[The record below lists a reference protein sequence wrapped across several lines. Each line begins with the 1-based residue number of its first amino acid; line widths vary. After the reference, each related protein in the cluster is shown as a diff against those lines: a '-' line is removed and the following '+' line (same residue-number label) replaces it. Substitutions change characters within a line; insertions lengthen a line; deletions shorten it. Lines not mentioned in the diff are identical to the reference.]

1 MSRIL
6 KAYLKRLT
14 NLSTRNKSL
23 LLTSLSAEQFLD
35 FHDTDFLLS
44 KPSIDVLKQV
54 IQGNNRVAL
63 CDVADPR
70 FEKVNEASK
79 RLRKIART
87 ERFIEEERGSRDL
100 YVGYPFVKGKLSD
113 GTPIHAPL
121 LFFPVTLRMD
131 REQWCLFG
139 RDDSNVALNQSFA
152 LAYGHFNES
161 KIPDEVLEKSF
172 EDFPNDFLEFRT
184 QLYEWLKSTPF
195 KINFNQ
201 QLFDEKL
208 VAFSCEKSSDLV
220 ANERNGELKLYP
232 EAVLGIF
239 PQAGSYLVPDYNKL
253 LDLEEAEGFR
263 LPLVGFS
270 DEADTD
276 AGDFEPEVPAR
287 EYRQAREEDVL
298 TPFSV
303 DESQEEIILAVK
315 SGRSVVVQGPPG
327 SGKSQLI
334 CNLIADFTSKGK
346 RVLLVCQKRAA
357 LDVVYQ
363 RLATTGMKDFTGLIH
378 DFKNDRSALY
388 SQIASQ
394 IEKVEAYRQQNYSL
408 DSVFLERQFTQ
419 ESRAID
425 KTVEELNS
433 FRSALF
439 DESECGVSIKELY
452 LTSDPQAP
460 HADMQ
465 PYYRQFRID
474 TWDGFKRHLKTYSDY
489 AFLIHPVHPWRKRRS
504 FAAFGMVELR
514 TMENMLSEWPAAF
527 EKQTRGFEQI
537 AGVPFEKAFI
547 LNRKEITE
555 RLINVTE
562 LVSDDASWK
571 LVKKYTVASANSG
584 KGLAH
589 ERLALVRQ
597 AADVMEGFMT
607 EGGIEMSLPA
617 PQLNAFEA
625 MLKKSL
631 ETKQSAVSGF
641 FWDVFSKEKKE
652 IERVATA
659 NGLTVSLEHL
669 VRLEERLRNRRQLE
683 FWLQDVSLGFEPAF
697 IDDFSADRAA
707 EYLSFFK
714 SAERAADAVAR
725 MDAGAWTKVFHEIVG
740 SNSHLDRFL
749 ETIQNLNQWLQ
760 IWDRMEKAMLPYL
773 LPEQI
778 AALIDEPA
786 GYSSIL
792 LESLRN
798 DFDSL
803 ADMDRLWEEM
813 NEPQRGATQ
822 ATLAKGEEL
831 GFTNAN
837 EVLSLFEN
845 SIKLGWIEHIE
856 SKYPALR
863 SVTSLKM
870 KQWEDQV
877 QGSIALKQKLSSDIT
892 SIKLREAT
900 YEDVEK
906 NRLGNRVTYRE
917 LGHQVTKKRKIWPIR
932 KLLENYA
939 EEVFALIPCWMASP
953 EAVSAV
959 FPMESGLFDLVIF
972 DEASQCYAEYSLPA
986 AFRGKQWVVTG
997 DSKQLSPSDLYRVRF
1012 EDRTE
1017 DEEYSAAIEIESLL
1031 DLAGQSLDHYQLTG
1045 HYRSLSL
1052 DLIDFS
1058 NRNFYKK
1065 SLKLLPDFRK
1075 INDREPGIQYIKTEG
1090 IWKNNTNAVEVEEV
1104 LRLIREL
1111 KGSGKSIGVVTFNFY
1126 QQAAIQDALEKETA
1140 LPEGLFV
1147 KNIENVQG
1155 DERDIIIFSMGY
1167 APDEKGRVSMQ
1178 FGTLNMQGGENRL
1191 NVAVTRAR
1199 EKIYFVTSLWP
1210 SQLQT
1215 EQTAN
1220 EGPKLLR
1227 AYMDYALQV
1236 SEGKFEPAPLATG
1249 QFRSDWLLKER
1260 LVRQNPAFEKE
1271 LPFGDITVKE
1281 EGAYKGLVL
1290 TDDDLYHYSK
1300 SSKEPHA
1307 YLPLLLR
1314 LKNWPFR
1321 RVYSREYWSGNLK
1334 NGLL

>member
-44 KPSIDVLKQV
+44 KPSMDVLRQV
-54 IQGNNRVAL
+54 IQGANRVAL

-70 FEKVNEASK
+70 FEKVNETSK
-79 RLRKIART
+79 RLRKISRT

-131 REQWCLFG
+131 REQWCLFE

-152 LAYGHFNES
+152 LAYGHFNEA

-201 QLFDEKL
+201 QLFEDKL
-208 VAFSCEKSSDLV
+208 VAFSGEKSSELV

-239 PQAGSYLVPDYNKL
+239 PQAGSYLVPDYNSL
-253 LDLEEAEGFR
+253 LDMEEEGDFKI
-263 LPLVGFS
+263 PLIGFA
-270 DEADTD
+270 DEEGGEI
-276 AGDFEPEVPAR
+276 GDFEPENPVR
-287 EYRQAREEDVL
+287 ENRQAREEDVL

-425 KTVEELNS
+425 RTVEELNG

-452 LTSDPQAP
+452 LTSDPNAP
-460 HADMQ
+460 HADMR
-465 PYYRQFRID
+465 PNYRQFRID

-489 AFLIHPVHPWRKRRS
+489 AFLIHSAHPWRKRRS
-504 FAAFGMVELR
+504 FAAFGMAELR
-514 TMENMLSEWPAAF
+514 TMENMLSEWPGAF
-527 EKQTRGFEQI
+527 EKQTRVFEQI
-537 AGVPFEKAFI
+537 ASVPFDKAFI
-547 LNRKEITE
+547 RNRKEITE
-555 RLINVTE
+555 RLSDITE
-562 LVSDDASWK
+562 LVSEEASWK
-571 LVKKYTVASANSG
+571 LVKKYTGSQTNP
-584 KGLAH
+584 H

-597 AADVMEGFMT
+597 AVDAMEGFIA
-607 EGGIEMSLPA
+607 EGGIEVSLSA
-617 PQLNAFEA
+617 PQLNAFEV

-659 NGLTVSLEHL
+659 NDLTVSLEHL
-669 VRLEERLRNRRQLE
+669 MRLDERLRNRRQLE
-683 FWLQDVSLGFEPAF
+683 SWLQHASLGFEPAY
-697 IDDFSADRAA
+697 IDNFSADRAGA
-707 EYLSFFK
+707 YLAFFK

-725 MDAGAWTKVFHEIVG
+725 MDTGVWTKVFHEIVG
-740 SNSHLDRFL
+740 ANDRLDGFL
-749 ETIQNLNQWLQ
+749 EIIQNLGQWLQ
-760 IWDRMEKAMLPYL
+760 VWDRMEKAMLPYL
-773 LPEQI
+773 LPEQVSK
-778 AALIDEPA
+778 LIEEPA
-786 GYSSIL
+786 GYSSTL
-792 LESLRN
+792 LEALRA

-813 NEPQRGATQ
+813 TEPQRGATRT
-822 ATLAKGEEL
+822 TLAKGAEL
-831 GFTNAN
+831 DIKNVN
-837 EVLSLFEN
+837 EVVALFEN
-845 SIKLGWIEHIE
+845 SIKLAWIEHIE

-939 EEVFALIPCWMASP
+939 DEVFALIPCWMASP
-953 EAVSAV
+953 EAVSAI

-1012 EDRTE
+1012 DDRTE

-1065 SLKLLPDFRK
+1065 SLKLLPDFNK
-1075 INDREPGIQYIKTEG
+1075 INDREPGIEYIKTDG
-1090 IWKNNTNAVEVEEV
+1090 IWRSNTNAVEVEEV

-1111 KGSGKSIGVVTFNFY
+1111 TGSGKSIGVVTFNFY
-1126 QQAAIQDALEKETA
+1126 QQAAIQDALEKEIA

-1167 APDEKGRVSMQ
+1167 APDEKGRISMQ

-1215 EQTAN
+1215 ENTAN

-1236 SEGKFEPAPLATG
+1236 SEGKFEPVPLATG
-1249 QFRSDWLLKER
+1249 HFRSDWLLKER

-1271 LPFGDITVKE
+1271 LPFGDITIKE

>member
-23 LLTSLSAEQFLD
+23 LLTNLSAEQFLD

-44 KPSIDVLKQV
+44 KPSVEVLKQV
-54 IQGNNRVAL
+54 IHGKARIPL

-70 FEKVNEASK
+70 FEKVNETSR
-79 RLRKIART
+79 RLRKISRT

-100 YVGYPFVKGKLSD
+100 YVGYPFIKGKLSD

-131 REQWCLFG
+131 HEQWCLFE
-139 RDDSNVALNQSFA
+139 RDDSGVALNQSFA

-161 KIPDEVLEKSF
+161 PISDEILEKSF
-172 EDFPNDFLEFRT
+172 EDFPDDFLEFRT
-184 QLYEWLKSTPF
+184 QLYEWLKTTPF
-195 KINFNQ
+195 RINFNQ
-201 QLFDEKL
+201 QLFEDKL
-208 VAFSCEKSSDLV
+208 VAFSGEKSSELV

-239 PQAGSYLVPDYNKL
+239 PQAGSYLVPDYNRL
-253 LDLEEAEGFR
+253 LDLAEESGFQI
-263 LPLVGFS
+263 PLVGLAEYYAS
-270 DEADTD
+270 ADAHYD
-276 AGDFEPEVPAR
+276 EVPSVT
-287 EYRQAREEDVL
+287 RQRDGRQTREEDIL
-298 TPFSV
+298 TPFAI

-334 CNLIADFTSKGK
+334 CNLIADFASKGK

-363 RLATTGMKDFTGLIH
+363 RLAATGMKNFTGLIH

-388 SQIASQ
+388 AQIASQ
-394 IEKVEAYRQQNYSL
+394 IEQVEAYRQQNYSL
-408 DSVFLERQFTQ
+408 DAVFLERQFTH

-425 KTVEELNS
+425 KTVSELDT

-439 DESECGVSIKELY
+439 DENECGVSIKELY
-452 LTSDPQAP
+452 LTSDPQAT
-460 HADMQ
+460 HVDMQ
-465 PYYRQFRID
+465 PYYRHFKID
-474 TWDGFKRHLKTYSDY
+474 SWDSFKRHLKTYSDY
-489 AFLIHPVHPWRKRRS
+489 AFLIRSGHPWRKRRS
-504 FAAFGMVELR
+504 FAAFGMAELR
-514 TMENMLSEWPAAF
+514 TMENMLSEWPGAF
-527 EKQTRGFEQI
+527 EKQASALGRLTGTTFDTAYIQ
-537 AGVPFEKAFI
+537 
-547 LNRKEITE
+547 NRKEIIE
-555 RLINVTE
+555 RLADISG
-562 LVSDDASWK
+562 LISDAFSWK
-571 LVKKYTVASANSG
+571 LLRKYTGSPANP
-584 KGLAH
+584 H

-597 AADVMEGFMT
+597 AVDAMEGFIA
-607 EGGIEMSLPA
+607 EGGIELSLPA
-617 PQLNAFEA
+617 GQLNAFEL

-631 ETKQSAVSGF
+631 ETKRSAVSGF

-652 IERVATA
+652 IERVASA
-659 NGLTVSLEHL
+659 NGFTVSLEHL
-669 VRLEERLRNRRQLE
+669 MRLEQRLRNRRQLE
-683 FWLQDVSLGFEPAF
+683 SWLQHDSLGFEPAF
-697 IDDFSADRAA
+697 IDDFSEDRAA
-707 EYLSFFK
+707 AYLSFFR
-714 SAERAADAVAR
+714 SAECAADAVAR
-725 MDAGAWTKVFHEIVG
+725 MDAGVWKGIFHKLVSANVEI
-740 SNSHLDRFL
+740 SRFA
-749 ETIQNLNQWLQ
+749 ETIQQLKQWLQ
-760 IWDRMEKAMLPYL
+760 VWDRMEQAMLPYL

-778 AALIDEPA
+778 TALVTDPA
-786 GYSSIL
+786 GHSAVL
-792 LESLRN
+792 LDALRD

-813 NEPQRGATQ
+813 TETQRGATQ
-822 ATLAKGEEL
+822 ATLEKGAEL
-831 GFTNAN
+831 GMTSAE
-837 EVLSLFEN
+837 EVVELFEN
-845 SIKLGWIEHIE
+845 SVKLAWIGHIE
-856 SKYPALR
+856 SKYPVLR
-863 SVTSLKM
+863 SVSSLKM
-870 KQWEDQV
+870 KQWEDQI
-877 QGSIALKQKLSSDIT
+877 QGSITLKQKLSADIT
-892 SIKLREAT
+892 NIKLREAT

-939 EEVFALIPCWMASP
+939 DEVFALIPCWMASP

-959 FPMESGLFDLVIF
+959 FPMEKGLFDLVIF

-1017 DEEYSAAIEIESLL
+1017 DEEYSVAVEIESLL

-1058 NRNFYKK
+1058 NKKFYKQ
-1065 SLKLLPDFRK
+1065 SLKLLPDFNK
-1075 INDREPGIQYIKTEG
+1075 VNDREPGILYVKTDG
-1090 IWKNNTNAVEVEEV
+1090 IWKNNTNAAEVKEV

-1111 KGSGKSIGVVTFNFY
+1111 SGTGKSIGVVTFNFY
-1126 QQAAIQDALEKETA
+1126 QQAAIQDALEKEVMV
-1140 LPEGLFV
+1140 PENLFV

-1155 DERDIIIFSMGY
+1155 DERDVIIFSMGY
-1167 APDEKGRVSMQ
+1167 APDEKGRISMQ

-1215 EQTAN
+1215 ENTAN

-1236 SEGKFEPAPLATG
+1236 SEGNFVPGPLTPG

-1260 LVRQNPAFEKE
+1260 LVGQNPAFRKE

-1281 EGAYKGLVL
+1281 EGTYKGLVL

-1334 NGLL
+1334 NDLL

>member
-23 LLTSLSAEQFLD
+23 LLTGLSAEQFLD
-35 FHDTDFLLS
+35 FHDLDFLLS
-44 KPSIDVLKQV
+44 KPSVDVLKQV
-54 IQGNNRVAL
+54 IQGNSRVAL

-79 RLRKIART
+79 RLRKISRT

-152 LAYGHFNES
+152 LAYGHFNEA

-201 QLFDEKL
+201 QLFEDKL
-208 VAFSCEKSSDLV
+208 VAFSAEKSSDLA

-253 LDLEEAEGFR
+253 LDIEEAEGFR
-263 LPLVGFS
+263 LPLIDFADEVDGEVS
-270 DEADTD
+270 DPD
-276 AGDFEPEVPAR
+276 PVVPGR
-287 EYRQAREEDVL
+287 EIRQSKEEEVL
-298 TPFSV
+298 TPFPV

-425 KTVEELNS
+425 KTVSDLDG

-439 DESECGVSIKELY
+439 DETESGVSIKELY
-452 LTSDPQAP
+452 LTSDPQAA
-460 HADMQ
+460 HADMR

-474 TWDGFKRHLKTYSDY
+474 AWDGFKRHLKTYSDY
-489 AFLIHPVHPWRKRRS
+489 AFLIHPAHPWRKRRS
-504 FAAFGMVELR
+504 FATFGMAELR
-514 TMENMLSEWPAAF
+514 TMESMLSEWPAAF

-537 AGVPFEKAFI
+537 AGVPFDKAFI
-547 LNRKEITE
+547 RNRQEITE
-555 RLINVTE
+555 RLTDIIE
-562 LVSDDASWK
+562 LASEEASWK
-571 LVKKYTVASANSG
+571 LLKKYCGSLAN
-584 KGLAH
+584 AH

-597 AADVMEGFMT
+597 AVDVMEGFMA

-617 PQLNAFEA
+617 QQLNAFEV

-652 IERVATA
+652 IERVAKA

-683 FWLQDVSLGFEPAF
+683 SWLHNASLGFEPAY
-697 IDDFSADRAA
+697 IDDFSEDRAG

-714 SAERAADAVAR
+714 AAERAADAAAR
-725 MDAGAWTKVFHEIVG
+725 MNAGVWTKVFYEIVEK
-740 SNSHLDRFL
+740 NDRLDGFL
-749 ETIQNLNQWLQ
+749 RTIRSLNQWLQ
-760 IWDRMEKAMLPYL
+760 VWDRMEKAMLPYL

-778 AALIDEPA
+778 AALIDHPA
-786 GYSSIL
+786 GYSTVL
-792 LESLRN
+792 LEALRN

-803 ADMDRLWEEM
+803 ADMDRLWQEM
-813 NEPQRGATQ
+813 TESQRGATQ
-822 ATLAKGEEL
+822 ATLVKGAEL
-831 GFTNAN
+831 GVTNAN
-837 EVLSLFEN
+837 EVLNLFEN
-845 SIKLGWIEHIE
+845 SIKLAWIEHIE

-877 QGSIALKQKLSSDIT
+877 QGSIELKQKLSSDIT

-917 LGHQVTKKRKIWPIR
+917 LAHQVTKKRKIWPIR

-939 EEVFALIPCWMASP
+939 DEVFALIPCWMASP
-953 EAVSAV
+953 EAVSAI

-1058 NRNFYKK
+1058 NSNFYKR
-1065 SLKLLPDFRK
+1065 SLKLLPDFNK

-1090 IWKNNTNAVEVEEV
+1090 VWKNNTNLVEVEEV

-1111 KGSGKSIGVVTFNFY
+1111 AGGGKSIGVVTFNFY
-1126 QQAAIQDALEKETA
+1126 QQAAIQDALEKEVA

-1167 APDEKGRVSMQ
+1167 APDERGRVSMQ

-1236 SEGKFEPAPLATG
+1236 SEGKYEPVPPATG